1 MPDPAP
7 SPSNQ
12 PAPDEQASPM
22 DMDAL
27 MAALRPLDPAE
38 LARIEDDLDF
48 YHFTGLPS
56 ARLKSLIAAATRPR

>member
-1 MPDPAP
+1 
-7 SPSNQ
+7 
-12 PAPDEQASPM
+12 M